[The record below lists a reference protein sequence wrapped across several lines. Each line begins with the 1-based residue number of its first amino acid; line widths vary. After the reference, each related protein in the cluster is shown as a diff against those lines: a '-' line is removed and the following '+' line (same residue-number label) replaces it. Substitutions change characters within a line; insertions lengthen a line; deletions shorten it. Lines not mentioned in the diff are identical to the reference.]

1 MNKNIGASGML
12 YSISIPAMGQASF
25 LPTAL
30 SSIQVQTCRF
40 QLAVMDA
47 TPDNGVQ
54 DVLKNYTHMLSYHR
68 HGQDTGQ
75 SAAIQEGWDHTEGDI
90 LAWLCADDY
99 YFPYTLEE
107 VDKIFSSRP
116 EVDVVY
122 GDSVFVDREGNFL
135 SYFIEVSDDIG
146 AILRG
151 CCISQPS
158 CFIRRS
164 ALSRIGKLDATLHYI
179 MDWDLW
185 SRLYKARAKFHYLRK
200 PLSAVRVY
208 PETKTASRSKKRYSE
223 INRHLKCNVGF
234 YARIRSLL
242 AFYYYDLLIGKRSM
256 TDKIAFHAIELIR
269 SIKNVVWKHLTQTRA
284 VLYGIESYSNKVYG
298 ECEIHLPVYGNC
310 LPRQIVLECRNVK
323 DLQAHINGY
332 PQNVASLVSGEDG
345 YRYVLNVNDNLN
357 SNLLKINLRSPS
369 TNPWQLVSLRLPSNS
384 ESLKS
389 APR

>member
-1 MNKNIGASGML
+1 MI
-12 YSISIPAMGQASF
+12 YSIAIPVLGQANF

-30 SSIQVQTCRF
+30 SSIQVQACRF

-47 TPDNGVQ
+47 TPDNSVQ
-54 DVLKNYTHMLSYHR
+54 DVLKNYTQMLSYHR
-68 HGQDTGQ
+68 HGQDAGQ

-99 YFPYTLEE
+99 YFPYALEE
-107 VDKIFSSRP
+107 VDKIFASRP

-122 GDSVFVDREGNFL
+122 GDSIFVDREGNFL
-135 SYFIEVSDDIG
+135 SYFIEISDDIRS
-146 AILRG
+146 ILHG

-158 CFIRRS
+158 CFIRRT
-164 ALSRIGKLDATLHYI
+164 ALCRIGKLDTTLHYI

-185 SRLYKARAKFHYLRK
+185 TRLYKARAKFHYLRK

-208 PETKTASRSKKRYSE
+208 SETKTASRSKKRYGE
-223 INRHLKCNVGF
+223 INRHLKCNVGLC
-234 YARIRSLL
+234 ARIRSLL

-256 TDKIAFHAIELIR
+256 TDNIAFHAIELVH
-269 SIKNVVWKHLTQTRA
+269 SIKNVVWKRFTQRKA
-284 VLYGIESYSNKVYG
+284 VLYGIESYSNKVFG
-298 ECEIHLPVYGNC
+298 ECEIYLPLYGNYS
-310 LPRQIVLECRNVK
+310 PRQIVLEYRNV
-323 DLQAHINGY
+323 DALQIHINGHL
-332 PQNVASLVSGEDG
+332 QNVAPLACGEDS
-345 YRYVLNVNDNLN
+345 YRYVLKVNDNLI

-369 TNPWQLVSLRLPSNS
+369 TNPWQFVSLRLPSNS